1 MKWYMRSAFYRSL
14 LGKPLSEAEQ
24 LSKDANRILRVSRID
39 GKAQVLTRDVVAN
52 RFNVEVKD
60 GVVVQIQCEG

>member
-24 LSKDANRILRVSRID
+24 LSKEANRVLCVTRLN
-39 GKAQVLTRDVVAN
+39 GKAQVITGSVVTN
-52 RFNVEVKD
+52 RFSVEVKD
-60 GVVVQIQCEG
+60 GIVVQIRSEG